1 MKMATDPSHGV
12 STVVGDILSRFSP
25 KRIRLLFAIYTSLV
39 ILVVLLP
46 ALYMIP
52 TSFNPLGTGGIPAQP
67 SLKWYRLAF
76 QSGDV
81 VSALMTSVKI
91 GLLTALIAAP
101 LGFTAAHATRNVAR
115 KEIFFGYFLFPM
127 FIPGISIGLSLAVY
141 FKLLGI
147 DYGLV
152 TVLLA
157 HVLWTFPFSYLIILT
172 SMATFDPTLKEAA
185 YDIGANEFQAF
196 KDIEF
201 PHIRP
206 GIIGAAIFS
215 FTLSFNEFSR
225 TIFVRSAMETFPT
238 YVWQFLGFGAANSP
252 TVYAISGFVVIVS
265 TVLILIAAIA
275 INKSIV

>member
-1 MKMATDPSHGV
+1 MATDSGHGV
-12 STVVGDILSRFSP
+12 SAFVGDILSGFNP
-25 KRIRLLFAIYTSLV
+25 KQIRLLFAFYTGVV

-52 TSFNPLGTGGIPAQP
+52 VSFNPLGTGQIPTQP

-81 VSALMTSVKI
+81 VNALMTSVKI
-91 GLLTALIAAP
+91 GVLTAMIAAP
-101 LGFTAAHATRNVAR
+101 LGFTAAYATRSVAR
-115 KEIFFGYFLFPM
+115 KEILFGYFLFPM

-147 DYGLV
+147 NYGIT
-152 TVLLA
+152 TVLIA

-185 YDIGANEFQAF
+185 YDIGANRIQAF

-252 TVYAISGFVVIVS
+252 TVYAVSGFVIIVS
-265 TVLILIAAIA
+265 TILIIIAAIA